1 MFAFGIFVFQIQNSL
16 RKYQAGPVV
25 QQRSL
30 TTLTSTRKPSIYVC
44 EDNQFNYAKAQALG
58 YSGMISLS
66 LGQLMNS
73 DKKTWLGENGNL
85 TFQEILKYVSDSDYR
100 KFKSAYS
107 RTEKL
112 YMLSHG
118 FYRKLVD
125 HNYVQYIKT
134 DKKTMLLMY
143 S

>member
-1 MFAFGIFVFQIQNSL
+1 MRI
-16 RKYQAGPVV
+16 
-25 QQRSL
+25 
-30 TTLTSTRKPSIYVC
+30 TSSG
-44 EDNQFNYAKAQALG
+44 AKAQALG